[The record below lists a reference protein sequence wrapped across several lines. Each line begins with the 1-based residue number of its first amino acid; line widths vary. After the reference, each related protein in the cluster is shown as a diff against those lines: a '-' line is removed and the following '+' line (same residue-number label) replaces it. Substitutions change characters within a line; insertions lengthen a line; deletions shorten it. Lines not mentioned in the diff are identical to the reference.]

1 MIVTAPH
8 DTQPR
13 KPVSV
18 TYRTG
23 SVSALGSAVS
33 PKSQLSVAYRTGW
46 LGMEDSNQQMSF

>member
-46 LGMEDSNQQMSF
+46 LNMEDSNQQMSF